1 MIIKKKIQKP
11 AEVIEE
17 KPAVIESENKSMK
30 IKSTYLTWII
40 LILNSVRNAAE
51 EIEEGDLEEL
61 MTVILSQ
68 EQERKLKL

>member
-1 MIIKKKIQKP
+1 MNKNRLLLSRK
-11 AEVIEE
+11 
-17 KPAVIESENKSMK
+17 NKSMK

-51 EIEEGDLEEL
+51 EIEEGVLEEL